1 MPTANPPRR
10 TTRHPSPDTTDLFVG
25 RPSTGTYPHIS
36 RKQLASVL
44 DLHIS
49 TVSGIL
55 SGRIRP
61 KAETAIIIAKEIGVP
76 LDRLLDDLR
85 VAAVQLADLRLKRL
99 RATTIKR
106 KTIKTIKTT
115 NSKFKL
121 KRLT

>member
-1 MPTANPPRR
+1 
-10 TTRHPSPDTTDLFVG
+10 LFVG